1 MMVGITW
8 IHVAGG
14 MAALASGAVAIS
26 VRKGGS
32 VHASAGIAFCA
43 AMFVLGITASILG
56 PFKSPPDSPV
66 GGMMVC
72 YFVATAWMT
81 ARRRDGRPG
90 SFEKIAG
97 AFMLLLAAAIIAD
110 GFRRAVAPPGQF
122 AVPPSPGVVITLG
135 VLCLLAG
142 IGDWRFI
149 VRGRLSPTQRITRHL
164 WRMCFA
170 LFVASGSFFLGQAKV
185 FPKPIR
191 ILPLLAIPAFLPL
204 LILVYWMGRVLLTRW
219 YRRSSLS
226 FKGAGELQLNTTGQ
240 GLRADRP
247 GASGS

>member
-81 ARRRDGRPG
+81 GRRRDGRPG

-170 LFVASGSFFLGQAKV
+170 LFVATGSFFLGQQKV
-185 FPKPIR
+185 M
-191 ILPLLAIPAFLPL
+191 PLAVRGSPL
-204 LILVYWMGRVLLTRW
+204 LIVLALAPFAAMLFWLVRVRFPKALGTL
-219 YRRSSLS
+219 
-226 FKGAGELQLNTTGQ
+226 K
-240 GLRADRP
+240 LRDAEPAAPPTAPAAP
-247 GASGS
+247 GA

>member
-170 LFVASGSFFLGQAKV
+170 LFVATGSFFLGQQKV
-185 FPKPIR
+185 M
-191 ILPLLAIPAFLPL
+191 PLAVRGSPL
-204 LILVYWMGRVLLTRW
+204 LIVLALAPFAAMLFWLVRVRFPKALGTL
-219 YRRSSLS
+219 
-226 FKGAGELQLNTTGQ
+226 K
-240 GLRADRP
+240 LRDAEPAAPPNAPAAP
-247 GASGS
+247 GA